1 MHFFRMVATN
11 NLNNKNSELIQQR
24 FQQLSFSDF
33 DYWDF
38 VAPEPNFNE
47 TVFEERTCQNL
58 IRMLENCL
66 SKSKQTR
73 LHCSRV
79 LVPEKLTRRIAQD
92 VLRLSSTE
100 PCGLR
105 GCIIHV
111 NLETG
116 NVCKRLDKIVCDPSV
131 IPTFELTLVFKQDNC
146 LWPSFRS
153 LFPRVCFTSSYKQT
167 LILSPGFRL
176 IKKKLYSLIGTVV
189 EEC

>member
-11 NLNNKNSELIQQR
+11 NLNNKNTELIQQR
-24 FQQLSFSDF
+24 FQQASFSDF

-47 TVFEERTCQNL
+47 MVFEERTCQNL

-73 LHCSRV
+73 LHCSKV

-116 NVCKRLDKIVCDPSV
+116 NVI
-131 IPTFELTLVFKQDNC
+131 LTNNIC
-146 LWPSFRS
+146 HNSSTFRS
-153 LFPRVCFTSSYKQT
+153 LTLTSCNLVS
-167 LILSPGFRL
+167 S
-176 IKKKLYSLIGTVV
+176 
-189 EEC
+189 

>member
-24 FQQLSFSDF
+24 FQQASFTDF

-38 VAPEPNFNE
+38 IAPEPNFNE
-47 TVFEERTCQNL
+47 MVFEERTCQDL
-58 IRMLENCL
+58 IRLLENSL

-79 LVPEKLTRRIAQD
+79 LIPEKLTRRIAQD
-92 VLRLSSTE
+92 VLRLSATE

-105 GCIIHV
+105 GCVIHV

-116 NVCKRLDKIVCDPSV
+116 NVCKRLDKIVFEPS
-131 IPTFELTLVFKQDNC
+131 ITPTFELTLVFKQDHC
-146 LWPSFRS
+146 SWPSFRS
-153 LFPRVCFTSSYKQT
+153 LFPRVCFSSSYKQT

>member
-47 TVFEERTCQNL
+47 MVFEERTCQNL

-116 NVCKRLDKIVCDPSV
+116 NVCKRLDKIVCEPSV

-146 LWPSFRS
+146 SWPSFRS
-153 LFPRVCFTSSYKQT
+153 LFPRICFTSSYKQT